1 MKTLPVNLTKHAREQ
16 ILLRNISEEQIKEIM
31 IYPDS
36 VVMDEFGVSV
46 FQKIVTE
53 KNKQYLYR
61 VFVNTEKQPYF
72 VVTAHKTSK
81 SGKYE
86 NKIR

>member
-31 IYPDS
+31 IHPDS

-72 VVTAHKTSK
+72 VVTAYKTSK
-81 SGKYE
+81 IGKYE